1 MCGESR
7 SKGVP
12 KNLSRRR
19 YRDLLM
25 NISLLI
31 SYIFKAGFCYGIF
44 RYSDDMFFQT
54 LGIFLALGF
63 FFELVD
69 RLKNGNI
76 IKQ

>member
-1 MCGESR
+1 M
-7 SKGVP
+7 
-12 KNLSRRR
+12 
-19 YRDLLM
+19 
-25 NISLLI
+25 
-31 SYIFKAGFCYGIF
+31 F
-44 RYSDDMFFQT
+44 RYSDDMFLQT

>member
-1 MCGESR
+1 
-7 SKGVP
+7 
-12 KNLSRRR
+12 
-19 YRDLLM
+19 M
-25 NISLLI
+25 NISLII
-31 SYIFKAGFCYGIF
+31 SYIFKAGFCYGMF
-44 RYSDDMFFQT
+44 RYSDDMFLQT